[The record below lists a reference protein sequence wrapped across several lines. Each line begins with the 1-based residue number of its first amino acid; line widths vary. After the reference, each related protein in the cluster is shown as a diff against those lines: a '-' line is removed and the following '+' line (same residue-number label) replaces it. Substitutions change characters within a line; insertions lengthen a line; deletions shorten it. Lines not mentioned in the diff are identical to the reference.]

1 MIIKSMSRKERTF
14 AQLVGYIE
22 RDREDSPEDL
32 YHNFFEHSRSEVIA
46 EFEANARHLKAR
58 KNGNVM
64 YHEVVSIARHPD
76 LDVTT
81 QKAMLRDLTE
91 RYVAE
96 RAPECLVFGTLH
108 DDQAHSLH
116 YHLVISA
123 NAIGDKK
130 RHSLKKRE
138 FVRIQREIERYCNER
153 YPELEQGRVIDPR
166 VRGSEGEREP
176 ALEGKVSEKGYQRYR
191 RTGALPT
198 REALI
203 ARIEPVLASDSLG
216 EASALLAANE
226 LEFYTHGNQVGVID
240 KRTGRRHRLNTLGL
254 TDQFERFDAAVSRQD
269 IEPAREQPIGNKTPA
284 GEKENEPAEPI
295 LSEPIE
301 SPMERPERLPEPQ
314 PVIPAFTPQEQPA
327 RPSLA
332 DWRRRKRD
340 PEYEDER

>member
-22 RDREDSPEDL
+22 RDREDGPDDL
-32 YHNFFEHSRSEVIA
+32 YHNFFEHSRAQVIA
-46 EFEANARHLKAR
+46 EFEDNARHLTAR

-76 LDVTT
+76 LDEAT
-81 QKAMLRDLTE
+81 QRAMLRALAE
-91 RYVAE
+91 RYIAE

-138 FVRIQREIERYCNER
+138 FVRIQRDMERICNER
-153 YPELEQGRVIDPR
+153 YPELEQGRVMDPR
-166 VRGSEGEREP
+166 EGERENRD
-176 ALEGKVSEKGYQRYR
+176 GRVSEKGYQRYR
-191 RTGALPT
+191 RTGALPR

-203 ARIEPVLASDSLG
+203 ARIEPVLAADNLG
-216 EASALLAANE
+216 DAAAMLAAGE
-226 LEFYTHGNQVGVID
+226 LEFYTHGSLVGVVD
-240 KRTGRRHRLNTLGL
+240 QRTGRRHRLKTLGL
-254 TDQFERFDAAVSRQD
+254 MDQFERFDEAVARQE
-269 IEPAREQPIGNKTPA
+269 IEPAYEVARAERTPA
-284 GEKENEPAEPI
+284 GERENAPAEVVAV
-295 LSEPIE
+295 EPIE
-301 SPMERPERLPEPQ
+301 TPMERPQRPVEPQ
-314 PVIPAFTPQEQPA
+314 LPVPAFVHQDQPS

-332 DWRRRKRD
+332 DWRRRRRD